1 MWKAQEAGV
10 GYLPIEDHG
19 IIGNL
24 HTAALVGK
32 DGTIDWLCLPAFD
45 SPSVF
50 CSILDDEKG
59 GHFALR
65 PVEYARSQQL
75 YLPDTNVL
83 LTRYFSP
90 DGLAETLDF
99 MPTMTSHGERHR
111 LVRNVRVIRG
121 RMNFLVECLPAF
133 DYARRSHSVSVVKN
147 SGAVFASGDHRL
159 GLATD
164 MRLEENAKGA
174 AGARFTLEEGER
186 ATFVLAHLEQGEGPG
201 EILSH
206 VRFEE
211 LLNETL
217 RYWRRWLSNSTYH
230 GRWREMVHR
239 SALVL
244 KLMVYDPTGALIASP
259 TMGLPERIGGARNW
273 DYRYTWLRDAALTLY
288 ALIYVGFEDEARNF
302 MGWLRDRCQQD
313 VDGLLQPLYG
323 IDGRTD
329 ITEMELTHLSGYLNS
344 HPVRLGNG
352 AHTQRQLDLYGAVLD
367 AAYLYNKHGAPLD
380 YDLWKSLQKILDWL
394 SENWREPDEGIWE
407 VRGGRRQFVSSKLLS
422 WVALERAGRIARQRG
437 LPAGEGRWIVQR
449 DEIYEEI
456 MEKGWNP
463 RKNSFVQY
471 YGSDALDASLLMM
484 PLVKFV
490 GPTDPR
496 WIATLQR
503 IQEELAYDTLVD
515 RYKTEEA
522 APDGLEGS
530 EGSFSL
536 CSFWLVECL
545 TQAGRLDEARLA
557 LEKMFSYANHL
568 GLYAEEI
575 GQSGEALGNFPQA
588 FTHLALISAAVHL
601 DRALG
606 AD

>member
-1 MWKAQEAGV
+1 M

-32 DGTIDWLCLPAFD
+32 DGTIDWMCLPAFD

-99 MPTMTSHGERHR
+99 MPTITSHGERHR

-133 DYARRSHSVSVVKN
+133 DYARGSHSVSVVKN

-273 DYRYTWLRDAALTLY
+273 DYRYTWLRDAALALY

-329 ITEMELTHLSGYLNS
+329 ITEIELTHLSGYMNS
-344 HPVRLGNG
+344 YPVRLGNG
-352 AHTQRQLDLYGAVLD
+352 AHTQKQLDLYGAVLD

-394 SENWREPDEGIWE
+394 SENWREPDEG
-407 VRGGRRQFVSSKLLS
+407 
-422 WVALERAGRIARQRG
+422 
-437 LPAGEGRWIVQR
+437 
-449 DEIYEEI
+449 
-456 MEKGWNP
+456 
-463 RKNSFVQY
+463 
-471 YGSDALDASLLMM
+471 
-484 PLVKFV
+484 
-490 GPTDPR
+490 
-496 WIATLQR
+496 
-503 IQEELAYDTLVD
+503 
-515 RYKTEEA
+515 
-522 APDGLEGS
+522 
-530 EGSFSL
+530 
-536 CSFWLVECL
+536 
-545 TQAGRLDEARLA
+545 
-557 LEKMFSYANHL
+557 
-568 GLYAEEI
+568 
-575 GQSGEALGNFPQA
+575 
-588 FTHLALISAAVHL
+588 
-601 DRALG
+601 
-606 AD
+606 